1 MSYLFLFRKN
11 YLTNKTTR
19 QHNNTATP
27 QHNFKDM
34 RIILFLSI
42 AIIIS
47 GNISAQKLDW
57 QERRKAADEVDE
69 LIENYINTCELSPL
83 GKSEYATKQVDAFKT
98 MFTDDAKITDD
109 ISSQVAEDGSREVVE
124 QSPDAYTQALMAR
137 YPKGMTI
144 KVSKLQA
151 DYTELDQRKVR
162 VAMERQFRAK
172 DEAGK
177 YVLDTADVM
186 LELTIDRELEF
197 AKIKTLNTEPPPTIV
212 DEPDRLLVAKDSK
225 MAINLKK
232 GDTKK
237 SVNLAKNINNPAGG
251 ILTYTLTVPPK
262 RGKVVISNQ
271 GIATYTPQNLNTK
284 TNNDKFEY
292 EVCNTSN
299 QCDKASVN
307 IDIEIKE
314 ILAKNRSGFY
324 INPNIAFGTTT
335 NNGAIAWGYEAVRSP
350 VSANLSANS
359 GSSLSAGIEV
369 DYYFS
374 NNLGIG
380 AGVQYQSISGGFD
393 IQDFRA
399 AYASN
404 YYNNP
409 EINRSYERII
419 TMNGVTEEFT
429 MTNIGIPLLL
439 KFRTHPEKKI
449 GLFAHAGIQYN
460 LISTSTS
467 SLNTGAMANYE
478 GIVYSNNGGSTES
491 GYNSAD
497 GELDEFSWV
506 QTADAYTQHGTDV
519 EAHFDELYDDSQN
532 LGINIP
538 LGDGDNAADLD
549 PHLNILGRIGLVY
562 NMSQNIALQVG
573 GQYTSG
579 TLGADSSY
587 QISDKIVGEGA
598 NKRGEYTS
606 LLKGG
611 PGYAAFGLT
620 AGISL
625 RLSGKKS
632 NQ

>member
-1 MSYLFLFRKN
+1 MK
-11 YLTNKTTR
+11 K
-19 QHNNTATP
+19 
-27 QHNFKDM
+27 
-34 RIILFLSI
+34 ILFLII

-69 LIENYINTCELSPL
+69 VIENYINTCELSPL
-83 GKSEYATKQVDAFKT
+83 GKSEYATKQVDAFKS
-98 MFTDDAKITDD
+98 MFTDDAKITDGV
-109 ISSQVAEDGSREVVE
+109 SSQATEDGSAEVVE
-124 QSPDAYTQALMAR
+124 QTPDEYTQALMAR

-144 KVSKLQA
+144 KLSKLQA

-186 LELTIDRELEF
+186 LELIIDRNLES
-197 AKIKTLNTEPPPTIV
+197 AKIKTLNTEPPPPLPPPPPSEDLI
-212 DEPDRLLVAKDSK
+212 AQNGK

-232 GDTKK
+232 GEQKK
-237 SVNLAKNINNPAGG
+237 SINLAKDVKNPAGG
-251 ILTYTLTVPPK
+251 ILTYTLTVPPQ
-262 RGKVVISNQ
+262 RGKVVISNT

-292 EVCNTSN
+292 KVCNNDN
-299 QCDKASVN
+299 QCDEASVI

-314 ILAKNRSGFY
+314 ILAQNRSGFY
-324 INPNIAFGTTT
+324 INPNIAFGAAS
-335 NNGAIAWGYEAVRSP
+335 NNSTISWGYETVRSP
-350 VSANLSANS
+350 LSADISSNS
-359 GSSLSAGIEV
+359 GTSISAGIEV

-374 NNLGIG
+374 NNIGIG
-380 AGVQYQSISGGFD
+380 AGVQYQSISGGFEVR
-393 IQDFRA
+393 DFDVK
-399 AYASN
+399 YASN
-404 YYNNP
+404 LHDNP
-409 EINRSYERII
+409 EVDRNYERMI
-419 TMNGVTEEFT
+419 TMNNVTEEFT

-460 LISTSTS
+460 LISS
-467 SLNTGAMANYE
+467 SASNLNTGAMANYE
-478 GIVYSNNGGSTES
+478 GIRYTTETDD
-491 GYNSAD
+491 GFPEEEYNTAT
-497 GELDEFSWV
+497 GEIDNKFTWF
-506 QTADAYTQHGTDV
+506 QTEDFYALHGTDAAV
-519 EAHFDELYDDSQN
+519 EEHFNELYEDAHN

-538 LGDGDNAADLD
+538 LNDTDNSADLD

-579 TLGADSSY
+579 TLRADDSY
-587 QISDKIVGEGA
+587 QISDSIVGEGE
-598 NKRGEYTS
+598 NKRGEYTT

-611 PGYAAFGLT
+611 PGYATFGIS